1 MLRNHRILRSLL
13 AICVLSIVAGVCFV
27 ALFELCCEFSPYRV
41 TREQESRLRHGMT
54 KMEVI
59 ELLGKPHNNETVAD
73 DFWIYWT
80 QPPSWDPLKISF
92 EGGTLSI
99 ISK

>member
-1 MLRNHRILRSLL
+1 MLRVYRILQGLL
-13 AICVLSIVAGVCFV
+13 VTCVLTVVACVFV
-27 ALFELCCEFSPYRV
+27 VAIFELCCEFSPYRV
-41 TREQESRLRHGMT
+41 TREQELRLRHGMT

-59 ELLGKPHNNETVAD
+59 ALLGKPHNGETVED
-73 DFWIYWT
+73 DLWIYWT

-92 EGGTLSI
+92 EGKKLSI

>member
-1 MLRNHRILRSLL
+1 MLRRYRILQCLL
-13 AICVLSIVAGVCFV
+13 ATCVLSVVACVCFV
-27 ALFELCCEFSPYRV
+27 AIFALCCEFSPYRV
-41 TREQESRLRHGMT
+41 TREQELRLRHGMT

-59 ELLGKPHNNETVAD
+59 ALLGKPHNNETVED

-92 EGGTLSI
+92 EGEKLSI